1 MRAELSGEAL
11 WIDNAELTVE
21 ETVDAVLAAT
31 GLTDR

>member
-1 MRAELSGEAL
+1 MRAELTGEGV

-21 ETVDAVLAAT
+21 ETVDAVLAAA